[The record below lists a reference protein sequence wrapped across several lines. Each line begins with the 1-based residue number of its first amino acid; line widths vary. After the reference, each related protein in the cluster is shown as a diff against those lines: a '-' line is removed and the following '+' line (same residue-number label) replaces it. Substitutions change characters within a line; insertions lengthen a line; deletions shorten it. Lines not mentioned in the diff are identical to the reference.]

1 MSSGSTGARGDAAN
15 WSRTVE
21 AASGRAPGPSRR
33 TACGATP
40 SPDYRRS
47 PRTRP
52 SSTAIFTRPSA
63 LGPPGTLILATF
75 ADDGP
80 PACSGLPVARYSPAR
95 LAGTL
100 NHHADTQL
108 AVLEERREQH
118 RTPWGASQ
126 TFIWIAL
133 TRART

>member
-1 MSSGSTGARGDAAN
+1 MWSDALTGLQKVAEDPAQQHRYIH
-15 WSRTVE
+15 
-21 AASGRAPGPSRR
+21 
-33 TACGATP
+33 TALA
-40 SPDYRRS
+40 
-47 PRTRP
+47 
-52 SSTAIFTRPSA
+52 A
-63 LGPPGTLILATF
+63 LGPHGTLILATF